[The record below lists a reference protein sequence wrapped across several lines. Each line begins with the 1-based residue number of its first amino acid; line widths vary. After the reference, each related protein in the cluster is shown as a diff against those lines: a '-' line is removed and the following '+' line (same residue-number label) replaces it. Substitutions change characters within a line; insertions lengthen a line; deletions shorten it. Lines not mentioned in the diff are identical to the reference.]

1 MARVRKVFRNGG
13 IERLTKRNEGLT
25 LKQLRAKRLARQP
38 VEEKVVVQ
46 PGSTLRQV
54 TVRGS
59 DVNKI
64 NARNKVIS
72 DYFRGD
78 KEAIDRFNKRY
89 KRLCVIDRS
98 VEEPQAVHPIINPD
112 ELTTSRDGMTKRQR
126 KRLQELYAEEMAA

>member
-1 MARVRKVFRNGG
+1 MSRVRKVFRNGG

-46 PGSTLRQV
+46 PGGTFKQL

-59 DVNKI
+59 DLNKI
-64 NARNKVIS
+64 NARNKAIS
-72 DYFRGD
+72 DYFRGN

-89 KRLCVIDRS
+89 KRLYVIDRS
-98 VEEPQAVHPIINPD
+98 VEEPQAVHLIISP
-112 ELTTSRDGMTKRQR
+112 G
-126 KRLQELYAEEMAA
+126 

>member
-13 IERLTKRNEGLT
+13 IKRLTKRNEGLT

-46 PGSTLRQV
+46 PGGTFRQV

-59 DVNKI
+59 DLNKI
-64 NARNKVIS
+64 NARNKAIS
-72 DYFRGD
+72 DYFRGN

-89 KRLCVIDRS
+89 KRPHVIDRS
-98 VEEPQAVHPIINPD
+98 SGEPQAVHLIINPD
-112 ELTTSRDGMTKRQR
+112 ELTASRDGMTKRQR
-126 KRLQELYAEEMAA
+126 RRLQELYAEETAA